1 MSRKICTIIIT
12 IVMIMGILNYS
23 EASSFRV
30 IVKADETEVNPG
42 QEVTISLKIS
52 NIDMG
57 EHGINVVEG
66 YLKYEDG
73 FFSAMEMVDENDWKV
88 TYNNKNGKFLTSKII
103 EGIKEEQEILL
114 IKLKVND
121 DLKEGETEVKL
132 QEITSN
138 DGVNLVSDG
147 NKSIKIKIKGNNS
160 KDNSE
165 NNKESNQNTNEEDE
179 KQINKEEQ
187 NIMRQN
193 VRTGDTIAYIVGVVA
208 IIIGINL
215 AILKLKTRKS

>member
-1 MSRKICTIIIT
+1 MSKKICTIIIT

-30 IVKADETEVNPG
+30 IAKADETEVNPG

-114 IKLKVND
+114 IKLKVKD

-193 VRTGDTIAYIVGVVA
+193 VRTGDTIAYIVGAVA

>member
-30 IVKADETEVNPG
+30 IAKADETEVNTG
-42 QEVTISLKIS
+42 EEVTISLKIS

-73 FFSAMEMVDENDWKV
+73 FFSAMEMVDKNDWKV

-114 IKLKVND
+114 IKLKVKD